1 MARILNDKERAEL
14 MAKYKADRLKDA
26 PHNITDKTLIEN
38 YGNDAQKALLQKAG
52 DGSAPANQAPQA
64 TENKTANTNQAT
76 DAGNGGGTIEVESEA
91 EKAEKERAFEVA
103 EYERLHGEKPAEN
116 FPTDEIRAANLTK
129 SKELEAEAEAAK
141 GSGDNTAYLDAFN
154 QYVKL
159 HDGKAPA
166 KELTTEQLVEANNKR
181 VEALKNLQ
189 ETPKQKAPAPAQKAP
204 AKAAAKVEANNTVKG
219 VDMVELYNTK
229 TNETKSFSRFTWE
242 NYMKGKEKNWQLK
255 PTEPEEVQGL

>member
-1 MARILNDKERAEL
+1 MSRILNDKERAEL
-14 MAKYKADRLKDA
+14 LVKYKDDRMHDA

-38 YGNDAQKALLQKAG
+38 YGNNAQKALLQKAG
-52 DGSAPANQAPQA
+52 GGAAPAKQEPKAK
-64 TENKTANTNQAT
+64 ENKTSNTKPASG
-76 DAGNGGGTIEVESEA
+76 AGDGGAIEGESEA
-91 EKAEKERAFEVA
+91 EKAENKKAFEVA

-116 FPTDEIRAANLTK
+116 LPTDEIREANLTK
-129 SKELEAEAEAAK
+129 AKELEAEAAK

-166 KELTTEQLVEANNKR
+166 KELKTEQLVEANNKR
-181 VEALKNLQ
+181 VEELKKVQ
-189 ETPKQKAPAPAQKAP
+189 AAPAQKAP
-204 AKAAAKVEANNTVKG
+204 AKAAAKVEADHTVKG

-242 NYMKGKEKNWQLK
+242 NYIKGKEKDWQLK

>member
-38 YGNDAQKALLQKAG
+38 YGSDEQKAKLQKAG
-52 DGSAPANQAPQA
+52 GGDAPANQAPQA
-64 TENKTANTNQAT
+64 TENETANTNASQAT
-76 DAGNGGGTIEVESEA
+76 EAGNGDGTIEGESEA

-116 FPTDEIRAANLTK
+116 FPTDEIRAANITK
-129 SKELEAEAEAAK
+129 ENQFAAAQNE
-141 GSGDNTAYLDAFN
+141 SGDKTAYLDAFN

-181 VEALKNLQ
+181 IEELKNVQSL
-189 ETPKQKAPAPAQKAP
+189 PAQNAP
-204 AKAAAKVEANNTVKG
+204 AKAAEKVEVNNTVKG

-229 TNETKSFSRFTWE
+229 TNETKSFSRFTWD
-242 NYMKGKEKNWQLK
+242 NYMKGKEKDWQLK
-255 PTEPEEVQGL
+255 PAEPEEVQGL

>member
-1 MARILNDKERAEL
+1 MSRILNDKDRAEL
-14 MAKYKADRLKDA
+14 MAKYKDDRLKDA

-52 DGSAPANQAPQA
+52 GGAAPAKQEPQA
-64 TENKTANTNQAT
+64 KENKTSNTNPSIE
-76 DAGNGGGTIEVESEA
+76 AGNGGTIEGESEA
-91 EKAEKERAFEVA
+91 QKAEKERAFEVA
-103 EYERLHGEKPAEN
+103 EYEKLHGEKPAEN

-129 SKELEAEAEAAK
+129 ANELEAEAVK

-181 VEALKNLQ
+181 VKELKNVQ
-189 ETPKQKAPAPAQKAP
+189 AAPAQKAP
-204 AKAAAKVEANNTVKG
+204 AKAAAKVEVNNTVKR

-229 TNETKSFSRFTWE
+229 TNETKLFSRFTWE
-242 NYMKGKEKNWQLK
+242 NYMSGKEKDWQLK

>member
-38 YGNDAQKALLQKAG
+38 YGNYAQTAQLQKAG
-52 DGSAPANQAPQA
+52 GGAAPANQAPQA
-64 TENKTANTNQAT
+64 TENKTANTNANPAT
-76 DAGNGGGTIEVESEA
+76 DAGNMRGAIEGESEA
-91 EKAEKERAFEVA
+91 EKAEYERAFVSA
-103 EYERLHGEKPAEN
+103 EYERLHGEKPAADL
-116 FPTDEIRAANLTK
+116 PTDEIRAANLTK
-129 SKELEAEAEAAK
+129 AKELEAEAAK
-141 GSGDNTAYLDAFN
+141 GSGNNTAYLDAFN

-166 KELTTEQLVEANNKR
+166 KELKTEQLVEANNKR
-181 VEALKNLQ
+181 VEELKNMQ
-189 ETPKQKAPAPAQKAP
+189 AAPKQKEQTPAKKAP
-204 AKAAAKVEANNTVKG
+204 AKEAVKG
-219 VDMVELYNTK
+219 VDMVELYNAK

-242 NYMKGKEKNWQLK
+242 NYMKGKEKDWQLK

>member
-1 MARILNDKERAEL
+1 M
-14 MAKYKADRLKDA
+14 
-26 PHNITDKTLIEN
+26 
-38 YGNDAQKALLQKAG
+38 
-52 DGSAPANQAPQA
+52 
-64 TENKTANTNQAT
+64 
-76 DAGNGGGTIEVESEA
+76 
-91 EKAEKERAFEVA
+91 
-103 EYERLHGEKPAEN
+103 HGEKPAEN

-129 SKELEAEAEAAK
+129 AKELEAEAAK
-141 GSGDNTAYLDAFN
+141 GSGDKTAYLDAFN

-181 VEALKNLQ
+181 VEELKNVQ
-189 ETPKQKAPAPAQKAP
+189 AAPAQKAP
-204 AKAAAKVEANNTVKG
+204 VKAAAKVEANNTVKG

-242 NYMKGKEKNWQLK
+242 NYMKGKEKDWQLK

>member
-38 YGNDAQKALLQKAG
+38 YGNDAQKAQLQKAG
-52 DGSAPANQAPQA
+52 GGAAPANQTPQA
-64 TENKTANTNQAT
+64 TENKTANTNANPAT
-76 DAGNGGGTIEVESEA
+76 DAGNGGGTIEGESETEEA
-91 EKAEKERAFEVA
+91 ENKRAFEVA

-116 FPTDEIRAANLTK
+116 LPADEIRAANLTK
-129 SKELEAEAEAAK
+129 SKELEAEAAK

-166 KELTTEQLVEANNKR
+166 KELTTEQLVEANKKR
-181 VEALKNLQ
+181 IEELKNVQ
-189 ETPKQKAPAPAQKAP
+189 AAPKQKEQTPAKKAP
-204 AKAAAKVEANNTVKG
+204 AKEAAENTVKG

-229 TNETKSFSRFTWE
+229 TNETKTFARFTWE
-242 NYMKGKEKNWQLK
+242 NYMKGKEKDWQLK

>member
-1 MARILNDKERAEL
+1 MSRILNDKDRADL
-14 MAKYKADRLKDA
+14 MAKYKDDRMKDA

-52 DGSAPANQAPQA
+52 GGAAPAKQEPQA
-64 TENKTANTNQAT
+64 KENKTSNTKPAS
-76 DAGNGGGTIEVESEA
+76 DAGNGGTIEGESEA

-116 FPTDEIRAANLTK
+116 LPADEIRAANLTK
-129 SKELEAEAEAAK
+129 AKELEAEAAK
-141 GSGDNTAYLDAFN
+141 GSGDKTAYLDAFN

-166 KELTTEQLVEANNKR
+166 KELTTEQLVEANN
-181 VEALKNLQ
+181 
-189 ETPKQKAPAPAQKAP
+189 
-204 AKAAAKVEANNTVKG
+204 TVKG
-219 VDMVELYNTK
+219 VDMVELYNAK

-242 NYMKGKEKNWQLK
+242 NYMKGKEKDWQLK

>member
-1 MARILNDKERAEL
+1 MSRILNDKERAEL
-14 MAKYKADRLKDA
+14 LVKYKDDRMHDA

-52 DGSAPANQAPQA
+52 GGAAPAKQEPKAK
-64 TENKTANTNQAT
+64 ENKTSNT
-76 DAGNGGGTIEVESEA
+76 
-91 EKAEKERAFEVA
+91 
-103 EYERLHGEKPAEN
+103 KPAS
-116 FPTDEIRAANLTK
+116 RA
-129 SKELEAEAEAAK
+129 
-141 GSGDNTAYLDAFN
+141 GDGGDNTAYLDAFN

-181 VEALKNLQ
+181 VEELKNVQ
-189 ETPKQKAPAPAQKAP
+189 AAPKQKEQTPAQKAP
-204 AKAAAKVEANNTVKG
+204 AKAAVKVEAENTVKG

-242 NYMKGKEKNWQLK
+242 NYMKGKEKDWQLK

>member
-1 MARILNDKERAEL
+1 MSRILNDKDRADL
-14 MAKYKADRLKDA
+14 MAKYKDDRMKDA

-38 YGNDAQKALLQKAG
+38 YGNDAQKELLQKAG
-52 DGSAPANQAPQA
+52 GGAAPAKQEPKAK
-64 TENKTANTNQAT
+64 ENKTSNTNPAS
-76 DAGNGGGTIEVESEA
+76 DAGNGGTIEGESEA

-129 SKELEAEAEAAK
+129 AKELEAEAAK
-141 GSGDNTAYLDAFN
+141 GSGDKTAYLDAFN

-181 VEALKNLQ
+181 IEELKNVQATPALK
-189 ETPKQKAPAPAQKAP
+189 TPE
-204 AKAAAKVEANNTVKG
+204 KAAVKVEVNNTVKG
-219 VDMVELYNTK
+219 VDMVELYNAK

-242 NYMKGKEKNWQLK
+242 NYMKGKEKDWQLK

>member
-1 MARILNDKERAEL
+1 MSRILNDKERAEL
-14 MAKYKADRLKDA
+14 LVKYKDDRMHDA

-38 YGNDAQKALLQKAG
+38 YGNNAQKALLQKAG
-52 DGSAPANQAPQA
+52 GGVAPAKQEPKAKENKASNTNPA
-64 TENKTANTNQAT
+64 SYTEN
-76 DAGNGGGTIEVESEA
+76 GGTIEGESEA
-91 EKAEKERAFEVA
+91 EKSENKKAFEVA

-116 FPTDEIRAANLTK
+116 LPADEIRAANLTK
-129 SKELEAEAEAAK
+129 AKELEEEAAK

-181 VEALKNLQ
+181 IEELKNVQ
-189 ETPKQKAPAPAQKAP
+189 AAPKQKAQTPAQKAP

-242 NYMKGKEKNWQLK
+242 NYMKGKDKDWQLK

>member
-1 MARILNDKERAEL
+1 MSRILNDKERAEL
-14 MAKYKADRLKDA
+14 LVKYKDDRMHDA

-52 DGSAPANQAPQA
+52 GGAAPAKQEPKAK
-64 TENKTANTNQAT
+64 ENKTSNTKP
-76 DAGNGGGTIEVESEA
+76 AGGAGDSGAIEGESEA
-91 EKAEKERAFEVA
+91 EKAESKKAFEVA

-116 FPTDEIRAANLTK
+116 LPTDEIRAANLTK
-129 SKELEAEAEAAK
+129 AKELEAEAAK

-181 VEALKNLQ
+181 VEELKKVQ
-189 ETPKQKAPAPAQKAP
+189 AAPAQKAP
-204 AKAAAKVEANNTVKG
+204 AKAAEKVEAGNTVKG

-242 NYMKGKEKNWQLK
+242 NYMKGKEKDWQLK

>member
-1 MARILNDKERAEL
+1 MSRILNDKERAEL
-14 MAKYKADRLKDA
+14 LVKYKDDRMHDA

-38 YGNDAQKALLQKAG
+38 YGNNAQKALLQKAG
-52 DGSAPANQAPQA
+52 GGAAPAKQEPKAK
-64 TENKTANTNQAT
+64 ENKTSNTKPASG
-76 DAGNGGGTIEVESEA
+76 AGDSGAIEGESEA
-91 EKAEKERAFEVA
+91 EKAENKKAFEVA

-116 FPTDEIRAANLTK
+116 LPTDEIREANLTK
-129 SKELEAEAEAAK
+129 AKELEAEAAK

-166 KELTTEQLVEANNKR
+166 KELKTEQLVEANNKR
-181 VEALKNLQ
+181 VEELKKVQ
-189 ETPKQKAPAPAQKAP
+189 AAPAQKAP
-204 AKAAAKVEANNTVKG
+204 AKAAAKVEADHTVKG

-242 NYMKGKEKNWQLK
+242 NYIKGKEKDWQLK

>member
-1 MARILNDKERAEL
+1 MSRILNDKDRADL
-14 MAKYKADRLKDA
+14 MAKYKDDRLKDA

-52 DGSAPANQAPQA
+52 GGVAPAKQEPQA
-64 TENKTANTNQAT
+64 KENKTSNTNPAS
-76 DAGNGGGTIEVESEA
+76 DAGNGGTIEGESEA

-129 SKELEAEAEAAK
+129 AKELEAEAAK
-141 GSGDNTAYLDAFN
+141 GSGDNTAFLDAFN

-181 VEALKNLQ
+181 VEELKKVQ
-189 ETPKQKAPAPAQKAP
+189 AAPAKAA

-219 VDMVELYNTK
+219 VDMVELYNAK

-242 NYMKGKEKNWQLK
+242 NYMKGKEKDWQLK

>member
-1 MARILNDKERAEL
+1 MSRILNDKERAEL
-14 MAKYKADRLKDA
+14 LVKYKDDRMHDA

-52 DGSAPANQAPQA
+52 GGTAPAKQEPKAK
-64 TENKTANTNQAT
+64 ENKTSNTKPASG
-76 DAGNGGGTIEVESEA
+76 AGDSGAIEGESEA
-91 EKAEKERAFEVA
+91 EKAENKKAFEVA

-116 FPTDEIRAANLTK
+116 LPADEIRAANLTK
-129 SKELEAEAEAAK
+129 AKELEAEAAK
-141 GSGDNTAYLDAFN
+141 GSGDKTAYLDAFN

-159 HDGKAPA
+159 HDGKAPV
-166 KELTTEQLVEANNKR
+166 KEFTTEQLVEANNKR
-181 VEALKNLQ
+181 IEELKNVQ
-189 ETPKQKAPAPAQKAP
+189 AAPKQKEQTPAQKAP

-242 NYMKGKEKNWQLK
+242 NYIKGKEKDWQLK

>member
-1 MARILNDKERAEL
+1 MSRILNDKDRADL
-14 MAKYKADRLKDA
+14 MAKYKDDRLKDA

-38 YGNDAQKALLQKAG
+38 YGNDAQKSLLQKAG
-52 DGSAPANQAPQA
+52 GGAAPAKQEPQA
-64 TENKTANTNQAT
+64 KENKNSNTKPASG
-76 DAGNGGGTIEVESEA
+76 AGDSGAIEGESEA

-129 SKELEAEAEAAK
+129 AKELEAEAAK

-166 KELTTEQLVEANNKR
+166 KELKTEHLVEANNKR
-181 VEALKNLQ
+181 VEELKNVQ
-189 ETPKQKAPAPAQKAP
+189 AVPAQKAP
-204 AKAAAKVEANNTVKG
+204 AKAAARVEAENTAKG

-229 TNETKSFSRFTWE
+229 TNETKLFSRFTWE
-242 NYMKGKEKNWQLK
+242 NYMKGKEKDWQLK

>member
-38 YGNDAQKALLQKAG
+38 YGNDAQKAQLQKAG
-52 DGSAPANQAPQA
+52 GGAAPANQTPQA
-64 TENKTANTNQAT
+64 TENETSNTKPASG
-76 DAGNGGGTIEVESEA
+76 AGDSGAIEGESEA
-91 EKAEKERAFEVA
+91 EKAESKKAFEVA

-166 KELTTEQLVEANNKR
+166 KELTTEQLVEANKKR
-181 VEALKNLQ
+181 IEELKNVQ
-189 ETPKQKAPAPAQKAP
+189 AAPKQKEQTPAKKAP
-204 AKAAAKVEANNTVKG
+204 AKEAAENTVKG

-242 NYMKGKEKNWQLK
+242 NYMKGKEKDWQLK

>member
-1 MARILNDKERAEL
+1 MSRILNDKERAEL
-14 MAKYKADRLKDA
+14 LVKYKDDRMHDA

-52 DGSAPANQAPQA
+52 GGAAPAKQEPKAK
-64 TENKTANTNQAT
+64 ENKTSNTKPASG
-76 DAGNGGGTIEVESEA
+76 AGDSGAIEGESEA
-91 EKAEKERAFEVA
+91 EKAENKKAFEVA

-116 FPTDEIRAANLTK
+116 LPTDEIRAANLTK
-129 SKELEAEAEAAK
+129 AKETEAEAAK

-181 VEALKNLQ
+181 VEELKNVQ
-189 ETPKQKAPAPAQKAP
+189 AAPAQKAP
-204 AKAAAKVEANNTVKG
+204 AKAAEKVEANNTVKG
-219 VDMVELYNTK
+219 VDMVELYNAK

-242 NYMKGKEKNWQLK
+242 NYMKGKEKDWQLK

>member
-1 MARILNDKERAEL
+1 M
-14 MAKYKADRLKDA
+14 
-26 PHNITDKTLIEN
+26 IEN
-38 YGNDAQKALLQKAG
+38 YGNNAQKALLQKAG
-52 DGSAPANQAPQA
+52 GGAAPAKQEPKAK
-64 TENKTANTNQAT
+64 ENKTPNTKPAS
-76 DAGNGGGTIEVESEA
+76 DAGNGGTIEGESETEEA
-91 EKAEKERAFEVA
+91 ENKRAFEVA

-116 FPTDEIRAANLTK
+116 LPTDEIRAANLTK
-129 SKELEAEAEAAK
+129 AKELEAEAAK

-181 VEALKNLQ
+181 VEELKNVQ
-189 ETPKQKAPAPAQKAP
+189 AAPKEKAQTPAQKAP
-204 AKAAAKVEANNTVKG
+204 AKVEANKTVKG
-219 VDMVELYNTK
+219 VDMVELYNAK

-242 NYMKGKEKNWQLK
+242 NYMKGKEKDWQLK

>member
-1 MARILNDKERAEL
+1 MSRILNDKERAEL
-14 MAKYKADRLKDA
+14 LVKYKDDRMHDA

-52 DGSAPANQAPQA
+52 GGAAPAKQEPKAK
-64 TENKTANTNQAT
+64 ENKTSNTKPASG
-76 DAGNGGGTIEVESEA
+76 AGDSGAIEGESEA
-91 EKAEKERAFEVA
+91 EKAESKKAFEVA

-116 FPTDEIRAANLTK
+116 LPADEIRAANLTK
-129 SKELEAEAEAAK
+129 AKEMEAEAAK

-181 VEALKNLQ
+181 IEELKNVQ
-189 ETPKQKAPAPAQKAP
+189 AAPKEKAQTPAQKAP
-204 AKAAAKVEANNTVKG
+204 AKVEANKTVKG

-229 TNETKSFSRFTWE
+229 TNETKSFARFTWE
-242 NYMKGKEKNWQLK
+242 NYMKGKEKDWQLK

>member
-1 MARILNDKERAEL
+1 MSRILNDKDRADL
-14 MAKYKADRLKDA
+14 MAKYKDDRLKDA

-52 DGSAPANQAPQA
+52 GGVAPAKQEPQA
-64 TENKTANTNQAT
+64 KENKTSNTNP
-76 DAGNGGGTIEVESEA
+76 GNGGTIEGEGEA
-91 EKAEKERAFEVA
+91 EKAEKERAFEVT

-129 SKELEAEAEAAK
+129 AKELEAEAAK

-181 VEALKNLQ
+181 VEELKNVQ
-189 ETPKQKAPAPAQKAP
+189 AAPKQKAQTPAQKAP
-204 AKAAAKVEANNTVKG
+204 AKGAVKG
-219 VDMVELYNTK
+219 VDMVELYNAK

-242 NYMKGKEKNWQLK
+242 NYMKGKEKDWQLK

>member
-1 MARILNDKERAEL
+1 MSRILSDKDRADL
-14 MAKYKADRLKDA
+14 MAKYKDDRLKDA

-38 YGNDAQKALLQKAG
+38 YGNDEQKALLQKAG
-52 DGSAPANQAPQA
+52 GGVAPAKQEPQA
-64 TENKTANTNQAT
+64 KENKTSNTNPAS
-76 DAGNGGGTIEVESEA
+76 DAGNGGTIEGESEA

-129 SKELEAEAEAAK
+129 AKELEAEAAK

-181 VEALKNLQ
+181 VEELKNVQ
-189 ETPKQKAPAPAQKAP
+189 AAPKQKAQAPAQKAP

-242 NYMKGKEKNWQLK
+242 NYMKGKEKDWQLK

>member
-1 MARILNDKERAEL
+1 MSRILNDKERAEL
-14 MAKYKADRLKDA
+14 LVKYKDDRMHDA

-38 YGNDAQKALLQKAG
+38 YGNNAQKALLQKAG
-52 DGSAPANQAPQA
+52 GGVAPAKQEPKAK
-64 TENKTANTNQAT
+64 ENKTSNTKPASG
-76 DAGNGGGTIEVESEA
+76 AGDSGAIEGESEA
-91 EKAEKERAFEVA
+91 EKAESKKAFEVA

-116 FPTDEIRAANLTK
+116 LPADEIRAANLTK
-129 SKELEAEAEAAK
+129 AKEMEAEAAK

-181 VEALKNLQ
+181 IEELKNVQ
-189 ETPKQKAPAPAQKAP
+189 AAPKQKEQTPAKKAP
-204 AKAAAKVEANNTVKG
+204 AKEAVKG

-242 NYMKGKEKNWQLK
+242 NYMKGKEKDWQLK

>member
-38 YGNDAQKALLQKAG
+38 YGNNAQKALLQKAG
-52 DGSAPANQAPQA
+52 GGAAPANQTPQA
-64 TENKTANTNQAT
+64 TENKTANTNPAT
-76 DAGNGGGTIEVESEA
+76 DAGNGGGTIEGESEA

-116 FPTDEIRAANLTK
+116 LPADEIRAANLTK
-129 SKELEAEAEAAK
+129 AKELEAEAAK

-181 VEALKNLQ
+181 VEELKYVQ
-189 ETPKQKAPAPAQKAP
+189 AAPKQKEQTPAKKAP
-204 AKAAAKVEANNTVKG
+204 AKEAVKG

-242 NYMKGKEKNWQLK
+242 NYMKGKEKDWQLK